1 MSSWDGIAGEGY
13 KDLGRLANCN
23 PGGTFRSWDGDDLA
37 LTAEA
42 RFRARF

>member
-1 MSSWDGIAGEGY
+1 MAMPGEGY
-13 KDLGRLANCN
+13 KDIARLADCN
-23 PGGTFRSWDGDDLA
+23 LAVAGLQACEGNDVA